1 MVRWGRHGPDL
12 LSDIHDRL
20 RVGDDADEGRYL
32 GHIEGTVVAS
42 AFYKVRA
49 STWIFTHTEVDED
62 HSGQG
67 IGSAV
72 VRYAL
77 DDVRAKGGKVVPICP
92 FVAAFIKRHPEYQD
106 LVDHEEWDGIRSR
119 QEARGSATPGR

>member
-1 MVRWGRHGPDL
+1 MVRWGRHGLDL
-12 LSDIHDRL
+12 LSDVHEQL
-20 RVGDDADEGRYL
+20 RVRDDADWGRYV
-32 GHIEGTVVAS
+32 GEIEGTVVAS

-49 STWIFTHTEVDED
+49 TTWILIHTEVDEG

-72 VRYAL
+72 ARFAL
-77 DDVRAKGGKVVPICP
+77 DDVRAKGGRVVPICP

-106 LVDHEEWDGIRSR
+106 LIDHETWDGIRSR
-119 QEARGSATPGR
+119 QEAPRSATPDD